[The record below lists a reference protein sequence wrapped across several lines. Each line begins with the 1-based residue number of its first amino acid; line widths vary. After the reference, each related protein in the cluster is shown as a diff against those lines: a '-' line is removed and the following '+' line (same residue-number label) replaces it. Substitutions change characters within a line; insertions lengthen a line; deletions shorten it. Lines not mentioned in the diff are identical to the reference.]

1 MNTHRYSVRFSVAT
15 RVKWIVTAILVVA
28 AYVVW
33 TEYKGQGAELL
44 PYLFL
49 LACPLMHLFHHGH
62 GSHAHHHQR
71 RRQRTRKRCRQP
83 LSRQFIQNLTS
94 STVYNNMPQEG
105 S

>member
-71 RRQRTRKRCRQP
+71 REAADTEALPSASVPPVHTKPNEFNR
-83 LSRQFIQNLTS
+83 L
-94 STVYNNMPQEG
+94 
-105 S
+105 